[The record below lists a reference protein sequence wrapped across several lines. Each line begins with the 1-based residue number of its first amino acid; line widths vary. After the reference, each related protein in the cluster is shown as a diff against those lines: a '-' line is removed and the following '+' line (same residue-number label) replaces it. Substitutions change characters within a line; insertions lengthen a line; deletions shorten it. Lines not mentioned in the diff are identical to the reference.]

1 MKGRSGRA
9 RIRGQAWSFRI
20 WILSVLEV
28 WQPHKI
34 LRLDLGTTAPCYCW
48 MRPIHR
54 RNLNLQHGRLHVM
67 ISGVW
72 GSRIQPLLMNTEQ
85 CHTRKYLSMDA

>member
-34 LRLDLGTTAPCYCW
+34 LRLDLGTTAPATAGC
-48 MRPIHR
+48 
-54 RNLNLQHGRLHVM
+54 GRS
-67 ISGVW
+67 IAE
-72 GSRIQPLLMNTEQ
+72 I
-85 CHTRKYLSMDA
+85 